1 MTYTE
6 TPAVAPTHVFTN
18 AAGCDSTV
26 TLNLTVNHSNTGATA
41 AVACDSF
48 DWYEHTGLTE
58 SQTVQHVFTNAAG
71 CDSTVTLTLTINNS
85 QAVTLPA
92 VTVCDSYDWNGE
104 TYTES
109 GLLSY
114 TTTDVNGCDSTT
126 TVMLTVNYSNS
137 GDTAA
142 VVCDSFEWYGVTYTE
157 TPAVAPTHVFTN
169 AAGCDSTVTLT
180 LVVNHSTTGDTAAVA
195 CDSFEWYGVTYTETP
210 AVAPTHVFTNAAGCD
225 STVTLTLVVNHST
238 TGDTAAVACDS
249 FEWYGVTYTE
259 TPAVAPTHVFTNAA
273 GCDSTVTLNLT
284 VNHST
289 VGDTAATAV
298 DSFEWYGVTYIESG
312 DYTYTTINAAG
323 CDSTVTLT
331 LTITHYDSVTVV
343 LSVNDAGMGT
353 TNPLPGTY
361 RFYPGETASATA
373 TANQGYLFA
382 GWVVNG
388 DTMSTDNTVSFEV
401 LPAMAGMTFSV
412 VAAFEAEPSPYLT
425 VNATAND
432 TSMGIVIGAGQY
444 AEGSVVT
451 LMARSKPGHHFVSWS
466 NGVTDSIYVF
476 TLTAD
481 TTLVATFAPNVG
493 IETVDYSNISIY
505 SADSRVY
512 VKGAEG
518 MTIYIYDVNGRCMA
532 RRANAADIE
541 TFQVETTGVILV
553 KAGNAPAKRV
563 IVVR

>member
-1 MTYTE
+1 M
-6 TPAVAPTHVFTN
+6 FTN

-26 TLNLTVNHSNTGATA
+26 TLNLT
-41 AVACDSF
+41 
-48 DWYEHTGLTE
+48 
-58 SQTVQHVFTNAAG
+58 
-71 CDSTVTLTLTINNS
+71 
-85 QAVTLPA
+85 
-92 VTVCDSYDWNGE
+92 
-104 TYTES
+104 
-109 GLLSY
+109 
-114 TTTDVNGCDSTT
+114 
-126 TVMLTVNYSNS
+126 
-137 GDTAA
+137 
-142 VVCDSFEWYGVTYTE
+142 
-157 TPAVAPTHVFTN
+157 
-169 AAGCDSTVTLT
+169 
-180 LVVNHSTTGDTAAVA
+180 
-195 CDSFEWYGVTYTETP
+195 
-210 AVAPTHVFTNAAGCD
+210 
-225 STVTLTLVVNHST
+225 VNHST

-284 VNHST
+284 VNHSNSGDTAAVACDSFEWYGVTYTETPAVAPTHVFTNAAGCDSTVTLTLVVNHSNSGDTAAVACDSFEWYGVTYTETPAVAPTHVFTNAAGCDSTVTLTLIVNHSNTGDTVAVACDSFEWYGVTYTETPAVTPTHVFTNAAGCDSTVTLNLTVNHST

-298 DSFEWYGVTYIESG
+298 DSFEWYGVTYTESG
-312 DYTYTTINAAG
+312 DYTYTTTNAAG

-331 LTITHYDSVTVV
+331 VTITHYDSVTVV
-343 LSVNDAGMGT
+343 LSVNDASMGT

-373 TANQGYLFA
+373 AANQGYLFA

-432 TSMGIVIGAGQY
+432 TSMGVVIGAGQY

>member
-6 TPAVAPTHVFTN
+6 SGDYTYTT
-18 AAGCDSTV
+18 
-26 TLNLTVNHSNTGATA
+26 
-41 AVACDSF
+41 
-48 DWYEHTGLTE
+48 
-58 SQTVQHVFTNAAG
+58 TNAAG
-71 CDSTVTLTLTINNS
+71 CDSTVTLT
-85 QAVTLPA
+85 V
-92 VTVCDSYDWNGE
+92 
-104 TYTES
+104 
-109 GLLSY
+109 
-114 TTTDVNGCDSTT
+114 
-126 TVMLTVNYSNS
+126 
-137 GDTAA
+137 
-142 VVCDSFEWYGVTYTE
+142 
-157 TPAVAPTHVFTN
+157 
-169 AAGCDSTVTLT
+169 
-180 LVVNHSTTGDTAAVA
+180 
-195 CDSFEWYGVTYTETP
+195 
-210 AVAPTHVFTNAAGCD
+210 
-225 STVTLTLVVNHST
+225 
-238 TGDTAAVACDS
+238 
-249 FEWYGVTYTE
+249 
-259 TPAVAPTHVFTNAA
+259 
-273 GCDSTVTLNLT
+273 
-284 VNHST
+284 
-289 VGDTAATAV
+289 
-298 DSFEWYGVTYIESG
+298 
-312 DYTYTTINAAG
+312 
-323 CDSTVTLT
+323 
-331 LTITHYDSVTVV
+331 TITHYDSVTVV
-343 LSVNDAGMGT
+343 LSVNDASMGT

-373 TANQGYLFA
+373 AANQGYLFA

-432 TSMGIVIGAGQY
+432 TSMGVVIGAGQY